1 MSRLGN
7 VGGRLYRGEV
17 SFDFVGRQKLWY
29 AISGLILV
37 LSLVGLFARGLNFT
51 VDFKGGSVITI
62 PASSVSSISRVQG
75 AVSTTGDGAG
85 AIVQHVGSGGS
96 ATWQVQTGKLDY
108 SQGLTVQSELA
119 KELGVSQSKISVN
132 FVGASWGS
140 QISQKALQALIAFL
154 IVIVIYL
161 SIAFEWRMAVAAL
174 VALAHDIVITIGIY
188 ALAGF
193 PVSPAT
199 VIGLL
204 TILGY
209 SLYDTVV
216 VFDKVRENT
225 AGLLGSA
232 RSTYSQ
238 AANLAL
244 NQTLVRS
251 INTSVIALLPV
262 AAILFIGGGLLGA
275 GELNDL
281 ALVLFV
287 GMLSGTY
294 SSIFIAT
301 PVLADLKERDPQYK
315 ALARR
320 VAQRT
325 SGTRAA
331 RRAGAK
337 TPRAAVAGAGAA
349 AAAGTVA
356 GGSAAVL
363 DADDEDADLQD
374 TDGPDQDADAGD
386 GTPGADRVTGGADR
400 AAPGPGWASRAAAAA
415 APEHL
420 LRQAPP
426 RRQEEAPLTAAGQGG
441 AEIAELI
448 KARVRDIPDYPQ
460 PGVMFKDIT
469 PLLADG
475 PALAAVVSAL
485 ASGHDGVDKVAG
497 IEARGFILAAPAAI
511 QLGAGFV
518 PVRKQ
523 GKLPGP
529 TYAQSYDLEYG
540 SATIEVHQDAFAP
553 GERVLIVDDVLAT
566 GGTGAATA
574 ELVRKA
580 GAEVTG
586 IAVILELSFLHG
598 RPRLPDVPIRSLLV
612 V

>member
-1 MSRLGN
+1 MMSRLGN

-29 AISGLILV
+29 SISGLILV
-37 LSLVGLFARGLNFT
+37 LSLVGLFARGLNFS
-51 VDFKGGSVITI
+51 VDFKGGSVIQF
-62 PASSVSSISRVQG
+62 PATSATSLMQVQN
-75 AVSTTGDGAG
+75 AVSDTGDGEG
-85 AIVQHVGSGGS
+85 AIVQHVGSGNS
-96 ATWQVQTGKLDY
+96 ATWQVQTGKLNY
-108 SQGLTVQSELA
+108 SQGQEVQSTLSR
-119 KELGVSQSKISVN
+119 ELGVPQTEISVN
-132 FVGASWGS
+132 FVGASWGG

-174 VALAHDIVITIGIY
+174 IALAHDIVITIGIY

-193 PVSPAT
+193 QVAPAS

-251 INTSVIALLPV
+251 INTSIIALLPV

-315 ALARR
+315 ALAKR

-325 SGTRAA
+325 SGSRAA
-331 RRAGAK
+331 KRASAK
-337 TPRAAVAGAGAA
+337 ASRPTVAGAGAA
-349 AAAGTVA
+349 AAGAAVA
-356 GGSAAVL
+356 GSATVL
-363 DADDEDADLQD
+363 DDDTDVADA
-374 TDGPDQDADAGD
+374 DGPDADVPGQDADASD
-386 GTPGADRVTGGADR
+386 AGAGEDRVPAAR
-400 AAPGPGWASRAAAAA
+400 AARPAPGGRPGP
-415 APEHL
+415 
-420 LRQAPP
+420 RQQP
-426 RRQEEAPLTAAGQGG
+426 RRTTSAKRRPGG
-441 AEIAELI
+441 
-448 KARVRDIPDYPQ
+448 KKKRR
-460 PGVMFKDIT
+460 
-469 PLLADG
+469 
-475 PALAAVVSAL
+475 
-485 ASGHDGVDKVAG
+485 
-497 IEARGFILAAPAAI
+497 
-511 QLGAGFV
+511 
-518 PVRKQ
+518 
-523 GKLPGP
+523 
-529 TYAQSYDLEYG
+529 
-540 SATIEVHQDAFAP
+540 
-553 GERVLIVDDVLAT
+553 
-566 GGTGAATA
+566 
-574 ELVRKA
+574 
-580 GAEVTG
+580 
-586 IAVILELSFLHG
+586 
-598 RPRLPDVPIRSLLV
+598 
-612 V
+612 